1 MNPTYSSPPPSTSA
15 VTALAPG
22 CGRDVTASPHDR
34 HRCRSQPTPPG
45 RPQQRP
51 PPDRGQCHGLGDPHR
66 SSCDVQFHALRTR
79 HAGRRAFISIHV
91 LVPGGWTV
99 LEGHD
104 LAEDVEAALHEICRT
119 RPCSGQPEPAEAPRS
134 FADTALERRPERD
147 RARPDARGRRVK
159 RRPAAFNHDTSSC
172 LAHTRLAFRTTTEA
186 QLIVLVF
193 DDEGS
198 SDDSVLIGHKAGA
211 RASRLPR
218 QLSALAPT
226 REPFSPSPPW
236 PARDMS
242 GGLF

>member
-134 FADTALERRPERD
+134 LLTRHSSADRREIVRD
-147 RARPDARGRRVK
+147 Q
-159 RRPAAFNHDTSSC
+159 T
-172 LAHTRLAFRTTTEA
+172 
-186 QLIVLVF
+186 LV
-193 DDEGS
+193 G
-198 SDDSVLIGHKAGA
+198 GA
-211 RASRLPR
+211 S
-218 QLSALAPT
+218 
-226 REPFSPSPPW
+226 
-236 PARDMS
+236 S
-242 GGLF
+242 GGLPRSTTTRVLASRSRDWLSGRRQKRS